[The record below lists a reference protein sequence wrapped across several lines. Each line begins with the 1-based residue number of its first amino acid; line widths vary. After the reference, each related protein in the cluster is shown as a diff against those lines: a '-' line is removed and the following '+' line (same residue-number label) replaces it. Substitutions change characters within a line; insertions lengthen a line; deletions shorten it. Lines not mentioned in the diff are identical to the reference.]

1 MIYNYILEKFEYGE
15 PIFFSEL
22 PGKSKDYLRQQIK
35 KLVDNGNLERL
46 YNGVYYLP
54 YTTILGTKGRIS
66 IKGLQL
72 ANQYGFTTQNP
83 SCYEICS
90 NEATTGYRRQEVDG
104 NTLIIYRPVK
114 EVNEENRASLQFL
127 DLMSEIDKYCE
138 ISDDEKIR
146 KIKKFVDINNVDFKM
161 VKEYLPFYPD
171 KVYRNIYE
179 GGVMSE
185 LV

>member
-66 IKGLQL
+66 I
-72 ANQYGFTTQNP
+72 
-83 SCYEICS
+83 
-90 NEATTGYRRQEVDG
+90 
-104 NTLIIYRPVK
+104 
-114 EVNEENRASLQFL
+114 
-127 DLMSEIDKYCE
+127 DKYIE
-138 ISDDEKIR
+138 KKYIQTNQETKGYIKNKTEQRFYSLISLPKEKTLSLR
-146 KIKKFVDINNVDFKM
+146 READ
-161 VKEYLPFYPD
+161 
-171 KVYRNIYE
+171 
-179 GGVMSE
+179 
-185 LV
+185 